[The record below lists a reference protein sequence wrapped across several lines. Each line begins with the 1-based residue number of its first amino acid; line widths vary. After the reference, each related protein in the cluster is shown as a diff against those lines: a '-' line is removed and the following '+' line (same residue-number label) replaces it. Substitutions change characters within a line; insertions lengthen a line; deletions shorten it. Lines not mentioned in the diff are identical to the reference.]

1 MEEALFQKS
10 FYAVW
15 QHQTRAAVEEV
26 KKLNRNLFKDP
37 SLGGVLQGIVD
48 KYKIDVARFEGEITA
63 KRRSEEKQRQD
74 SWGDVRMVKMTW
86 LDVSIPF
93 VGEAE
98 TLRIAPSSMMVLF
111 DRATIGRNA
120 VTISVADDDNAD
132 AKVQE
137 FKKQVEHNLEILRR
151 EYESAKP
158 QLEQAVQQ
166 AANQRMAQIEA
177 EDGRDKGR
185 SFRVT
190 N

>member
-1 MEEALFQKS
+1 MQEALFQKS

-15 QHQTRAAVEEV
+15 QHQTQAAVDDV
-26 KKLNRNLFKDP
+26 RKLNRNLFKDP
-37 SLGGVLQGIVD
+37 SLGGALQGIVE
-48 KYKIDVARFEGEITA
+48 KYKIEVARFEGEITA
-63 KRRSEEKQRQD
+63 KRRSEEKQRRD
-74 SWGDVRMVKMTW
+74 NWGDIRMVKMTW

-98 TLRIAPSSMMVLF
+98 TLRIAPSSMTLLF
-111 DRATIGRNA
+111 DRATIGKNA
-120 VTISVADDDNAD
+120 VTISVPDDDGAD

-137 FKKQVEHNLEILRR
+137 FKKHVGHNLDILRR

-166 AANQRMAQIEA
+166 AASQRKAQIET

>member
-1 MEEALFQKS
+1 VEALFEKP

-15 QHQTRAAVEEV
+15 QHQTQAAVEDV
-26 KKLNRNLFKDP
+26 KKLNRNLFNDP
-37 SLGGVLQGIVD
+37 SLGGILQGIFD
-48 KYKIDVARFEGEITA
+48 RYKIEVARFEGEITA
-63 KRRSEEKQRQD
+63 KRRSEEKQRRD
-74 SWGDVRMVKMTW
+74 SWGDVRTVKMTS

-98 TLRIAPSSMMVLF
+98 TLRIAPSSMTLLF
-111 DRATIGRNA
+111 DQATIGRSA
-120 VTISVADDDNAD
+120 VTISVPDDNNAD

-137 FKKQVEHNLEILRR
+137 FKKQVEHNLETLRR

-166 AANQRMAQIEA
+166 AATQRKAQIEA